1 MLELYAPISP
11 FSCCTCVQVVSS
23 LTKYIVE
30 TYTRCNPDFRYSEAL
45 NPKRYLTT
53 PSAALLNNGH
63 DNANSDLVLYV
74 NLELVNVKQN
84 RRFAIG
90 SKYLLL

>member
-1 MLELYAPISP
+1 M
-11 FSCCTCVQVVSS
+11 
-23 LTKYIVE
+23 TKDIVG

-90 SKYLLL
+90 SNCFYNPLS